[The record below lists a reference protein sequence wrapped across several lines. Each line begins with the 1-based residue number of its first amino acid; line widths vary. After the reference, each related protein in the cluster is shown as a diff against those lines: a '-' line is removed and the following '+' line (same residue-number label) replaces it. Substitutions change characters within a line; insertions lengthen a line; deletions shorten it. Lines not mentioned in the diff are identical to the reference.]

1 MLGAAGLLALV
12 TLTGLAAG
20 LAREWLLVAN
30 WGAGA
35 RADAFLIA
43 MFLPEAIRTV
53 LGGGVISS
61 AGLALWQAHHAQ
73 DDESPVTGLQTG
85 STTALKPK
93 RPHRADQG
101 LPEPAP

>member
-43 MFLPEAIRTV
+43 AFLPEAIRTV
-53 LGGGVISS
+53 LGGGVMSS
-61 AGLALWQAHHAQ
+61 AGLALWQARRGK
-73 DDESPVTGLQTG
+73 DDEAPATNLQDRK
-85 STTALKPK
+85 SVV
-93 RPHRADQG
+93 
-101 LPEPAP
+101 